1 MSLIVT
7 MLTLSE
13 NLDNDTVVLF
23 KEEDP
28 LYLTIQDQTKTE
40 KEQLDRF
47 LFLCS
52 ID

>member
-13 NLDNDTVVLF
+13 NLDNDAVILF

-28 LYLTIQDQTKTE
+28 VYLAIQDQPKTE
-40 KEQLDRF
+40 KK
-47 LFLCS
+47 
-52 ID
+52 